1 MKLHILKIKDRDD
14 VWSDSMYYTI
24 KGLRETI
31 INVWY
36 DTWGEDIDEPQDYT
50 KEHIKTSD
58 EDMFSWLNGWGY
70 DVEVILT
77 ITENDIP
84 KRSDVIEVD
93 IMFSHPEDDN
103 GNVDETIKLYDEE
116 GMREEFEYELN
127 HLINQE

>member
-1 MKLHILKIKDRDD
+1 MKLNILKIKDRDD

-24 KGLRETI
+24 RGLRETI

-36 DTWGEDIDEPQDYT
+36 DTWGEDREEPQDYT
-50 KEHIKTSD
+50 KEQIETSD

-70 DVEVILT
+70 DVEVILN
-77 ITENDIP
+77 ITEKDIP

-93 IMFSHPEDDN
+93 IMFNHPDD
-103 GNVDETIKLYDEE
+103 DETIKVYDEE